1 MTDRNRTTFLFPIIN
16 GHCMRRSMV
25 HVSAWLAVGLLAIG
39 ASAIPCSAES
49 DSTARQTRPASHHTI
64 PAKRLPTYASTSAL
78 VQDLRVSQE
87 NESFRL
93 VFDLDRKIRV
103 TQSREN
109 NSGRLII
116 DLLNTKLT
124 KSAAEKLVQATMLPQ
139 TVRITLQQQ
148 PSLLRLSLN
157 RKAVSRFNY
166 FVLGTPNR
174 FVLDFTPVQTASP
187 ASKDLSSSA
196 STDNGKTPPAPTP
209 AVSPQA
215 AEAPAAPATPR
226 RTANQIRT
234 IVIDPG
240 HGGKDAG
247 TISRRGLEEKAITL
261 RVSLR
266 LRDLIKSRLGKRV
279 LMTRDRDDFIELGE
293 RAKFANANE
302 ADLFISVHVNS
313 HPQPSV
319 KGIEIYHFG
328 EAKDQRALE
337 VAARENGTPING
349 NGVGW
354 EYLVADLLTTK
365 RIEESLELA
374 WQTKEAMVKHLN
386 GQYQTVDHGV
396 KTAPFYVLRYTA
408 MPSILAEI
416 AFMSNAAEEQ
426 LMRQSSFIDDV
437 AEALFQGIKSYITP
451 ALPTSR

>member
-1 MTDRNRTTFLFPIIN
+1 
-16 GHCMRRSMV
+16 MRRFIV
-25 HVSAWLAVGLLAIG
+25 HVLGAWLAVGCIAVG
-39 ASAIPCSAES
+39 ASPGPCSAES
-49 DSTARQTRPASHHTI
+49 DSSTRQTRPASHSTS

-78 VQDLRVSQE
+78 IQDLRVSQE
-87 NESFRL
+87 DESFRI
-93 VFDLDRKIRV
+93 VFDLDRTIRV
-103 TQSREN
+103 AQSREKH
-109 NSGRLII
+109 SGRLVI

-124 KSAAEKLVQATMLPQ
+124 KAAAEKLVQATMLPQ
-139 TVRITLQQQ
+139 AVRITLQQH

-157 RKAVSRFNY
+157 RKAVSRYNY

-174 FVLDFTPVQTASP
+174 FVLDFTPIPATSPVSRDSSPSPSSDHAQPSAPVQ
-187 ASKDLSSSA
+187 
-196 STDNGKTPPAPTP
+196 
-209 AVSPQA
+209 
-215 AEAPAAPATPR
+215 PAAAVPDTVGTPSAPSAPR

-247 TISRRGLEEKAITL
+247 TVSRRGLEEKTITL
-261 RVSLR
+261 KVSLR
-266 LRDLIKSRLGKRV
+266 LRDLIKNRLDKRV

-349 NGVGW
+349 NGIGW
-354 EYLVADLLTTK
+354 EYLVADLLTAK

-374 WQTKEAMVKHLN
+374 WQTKEAMVKHLD

-416 AFMSNAAEEQ
+416 AFMSNASEEQ
-426 LMRQSSFIDDV
+426 LMRQSAFIDDI
-437 AEALFQGIKSYITP
+437 AEALFQGIKSYLEP

>member
-1 MTDRNRTTFLFPIIN
+1 MQRL
-16 GHCMRRSMV
+16 MV
-25 HVSAWLAVGLLAIG
+25 HVLGWLAVGLVAVG
-39 ASAIPCSAES
+39 TSPSPCSAES
-49 DSTARQTRPASHHTI
+49 DLSTRQTRPASHHTI

-87 NESFRL
+87 DESFRL

-103 TQSREN
+103 TQSREKH
-109 NSGRLII
+109 SGRLII

-124 KSAAEKLVQATMLPQ
+124 KAAAEKLVQATMLPQ
-139 TVRITLQQQ
+139 AVRITLQQQ

-157 RKAVSRFNY
+157 GKAVSRFNY
-166 FVLGTPNR
+166 FFLGTPNR
-174 FVLDFTPVQTASP
+174 FVLDFTPIQATSPVSRDSSPSPSSDNAQTPSPGPPSAAVPDTAGSPSVSP
-187 ASKDLSSSA
+187 A
-196 STDNGKTPPAPTP
+196 
-209 AVSPQA
+209 
-215 AEAPAAPATPR
+215 PR

-247 TISRRGLEEKAITL
+247 TVSRRGLEEKAITL
-261 RVSLR
+261 KVSLR

-279 LMTRDRDDFIELGE
+279 LMTRDRDDFLELGE
-293 RAKFANANE
+293 RAKFANVNE

-354 EYLVADLLTTK
+354 EYLVADLLTAK

-374 WQTKEAMVKHLN
+374 WETKEAMVKHLN

-416 AFMSNAAEEQ
+416 AFMSNASEEQ

-437 AEALFQGIKSYITP
+437 AEALFQGVKSYIDP

>member
-1 MTDRNRTTFLFPIIN
+1 
-16 GHCMRRSMV
+16 
-25 HVSAWLAVGLLAIG
+25 
-39 ASAIPCSAES
+39 
-49 DSTARQTRPASHHTI
+49 
-64 PAKRLPTYASTSAL
+64 
-78 VQDLRVSQE
+78 LRVSQE
-87 NESFRL
+87 NDAFRL

-103 TQSREN
+103 TQSREKD
-109 NSGRLII
+109 SGRLVI

-124 KSAAEKLVQATMLPQ
+124 KTAAEKLVQATMLPQ
-139 TVRITLQQQ
+139 AVRVTLQQQ
-148 PSLLRLSLN
+148 QALLRLSLN
-157 RKAVSRFNY
+157 RSAISRFNY
-166 FVLGTPNR
+166 FFLGTPNR
-174 FVLDFTPVQTASP
+174 FVLDFTPVQSTPNASRDTVTVP
-187 ASKDLSSSA
+187 AD
-196 STDNGKTPPAPTP
+196 TGKTQPPTL
-209 AVSPQA
+209 
-215 AEAPAAPATPR
+215 APAATSDGAGSPSAPSATRRPAG
-226 RTANQIRT
+226 QIRT

-247 TISRRGLEEKAITL
+247 TVSRRGLEEKAITL
-261 RVSLR
+261 KVSLR
-266 LRDLIKSRLGKRV
+266 LRDLIKTRLGKRV
-279 LMTRDRDDFIELGE
+279 LMTRERDDFIELGD
-293 RAKFANANE
+293 RAKFANTNE

-313 HPQPSV
+313 HPQATV

-349 NGVGW
+349 TGVGW

-374 WQTKEAMVKHLN
+374 WETKEAMVKHLN

-426 LMRQSSFIDDV
+426 LMRQSSFIDDI
-437 AEALFQGIKSYITP
+437 AEALFQGIESYIAP
-451 ALPTSR
+451 AVPISR

>member
-1 MTDRNRTTFLFPIIN
+1 MQRF
-16 GHCMRRSMV
+16 MV
-25 HVSAWLAVGLLAIG
+25 QVLACLTIGLLAVGTSPSLG
-39 ASAIPCSAES
+39 AAES
-49 DSTARQTRPASHHTI
+49 DSSSRQTRPASHSTS
-64 PAKRLPTYASTSAL
+64 PVKRLPTYASTSAL

-87 NESFRL
+87 KESFRL
-93 VFDLDRKIRV
+93 VLHLDRKIRV
-103 TQSREN
+103 TQSREKD
-109 NSGRLII
+109 SGKLII
-116 DLLNTKLT
+116 DFLNTKLT
-124 KSAAEKLVQATMLPQ
+124 KTAAEKLVQATMLPQ
-139 TVRITLQQQ
+139 AVRITLQQQ
-148 PSLLRLSLN
+148 PSFLRLSLN

-166 FVLGTPNR
+166 FILGTPNR
-174 FVLDFTPVQTASP
+174 FVLDFTPVQAPPQVSHEAT
-187 ASKDLSSSA
+187 SSA
-196 STDNGKTPPAPTP
+196 SADAGR
-209 AVSPQA
+209 
-215 AEAPAAPATPR
+215 APAASTEAVQPKAAAPPAAAR
-226 RTANQIRT
+226 RTAEQIRT

-247 TISRRGLEEKAITL
+247 TVSRRGLEEKAITL
-261 RVSLR
+261 KVSLR
-266 LRDLIKSRLGKRV
+266 LRDLIKTRLGKRV

-319 KGIEIYHFG
+319 KGLEIYHFG

-349 NGVGW
+349 NNVGW

-386 GQYQTVDHGV
+386 GHYQTVDHGV

-416 AFMSNAAEEQ
+416 AFMSNASEEQ

-437 AEALFQGIKSYITP
+437 AEALFQGIKSYIDP
-451 ALPTSR
+451 ASPTSR

>member
-1 MTDRNRTTFLFPIIN
+1 MVRFL
-16 GHCMRRSMV
+16 
-25 HVSAWLAVGLLAIG
+25 AWLAAGLIAV
-39 ASAIPCSAES
+39 ATSPSPCFAES
-49 DSTARQTRPASHHTI
+49 DSSTRQTRPASHSTT
-64 PAKRLPTYASTSAL
+64 PAKRLPIYASTSAL

-93 VFDLDRKIRV
+93 VFDLNRKIRV
-103 TQSREN
+103 TQSREKS
-109 NSGRLII
+109 SGRLII

-124 KSAAEKLVQATMLPQ
+124 KTAAEKLVQATILPQ
-139 TVRITLQQQ
+139 TLRITLQQQ

-157 RKAVSRFNY
+157 RNAISRFNY
-166 FVLGTPNR
+166 FFLGTPNR
-174 FVLDFTPVQTASP
+174 FVLDFTPVQAVSQ
-187 ASKDLSSSA
+187 ASKDSSSFP
-196 STDNGKTPPAPTP
+196 STDNGKTPPQAPPPPVLPQTTD
-209 AVSPQA
+209 SP
-215 AEAPAAPATPR
+215 PATSAPR
-226 RTANQIRT
+226 QTASQIRT

-247 TISRRGLEEKAITL
+247 TISRRGLEEKVITL
-261 RVSLR
+261 KVSLR
-266 LRDLIKSRLGKRV
+266 LRDLIKTRLGKRV

-416 AFMSNAAEEQ
+416 AFMSNASEEQ

-437 AEALFQGIKSYITP
+437 AESLFQGIKSYIDP
-451 ALPTSR
+451 ALPTTR

>member
-1 MTDRNRTTFLFPIIN
+1 
-16 GHCMRRSMV
+16 MV
-25 HVSAWLAVGLLAIG
+25 LVSSWLVIAIG
-39 ASAIPCSAES
+39 TYSVPCSAES
-49 DSTARQTRPASHHTI
+49 DSSTRQTRPASHNTR

-87 NESFRL
+87 NDVFRL
-93 VFDLDRKIRV
+93 VFELDRKIRV
-103 TQSREN
+103 TQGREKD
-109 NSGRLII
+109 SGRLII

-124 KSAAEKLVQATMLPQ
+124 KTAAEKLVQATMLPQ
-139 TVRITLQQQ
+139 AVRVTLLQQQ
-148 PSLLRLSLN
+148 ALLRLSLN
-157 RKAVSRFNY
+157 RSAISRFNY
-166 FVLGTPNR
+166 FFLGTPNR
-174 FVLDFTPVQTASP
+174 FVLDFTPVQSIPSPSRDRVATPADTGDSP
-187 ASKDLSSSA
+187 A
-196 STDNGKTPPAPTP
+196 PAQPPTP
-209 AVSPQA
+209 A
-215 AEAPAAPATPR
+215 PAATSDGAGSPSAPSAPR
-226 RTANQIRT
+226 RPAGQIRT

-247 TISRRGLEEKAITL
+247 TVSRRGLEEKAITL
-261 RVSLR
+261 KVSLR
-266 LRDLIKSRLGKRV
+266 LRDLIKTRLGKRV
-279 LMTRDRDDFIELGE
+279 LMTRDRDYFIELGD

-313 HPQPSV
+313 HPQATV

-374 WQTKEAMVKHLN
+374 WETKEAMVKHLN

-426 LMRQSSFIDDV
+426 LMRQSSFIDDI
-437 AEALFQGIKSYITP
+437 AEALFQGIKAYI
-451 ALPTSR
+451 APTVPISR